1 MFMPRRFWIRGTI
14 IVGFISIVL
23 IFFTGSWAAD
33 TDQTDVRE
41 SREIGIAVG
50 KSYILPMP
58 ETVKQSDHIRVTIA
72 APDIADFLFIPKV
85 NRKDRVRNIYIKGL
99 KPGAT
104 NLTLWKNGHIF
115 RIYDITVNFD
125 ISLFKRK
132 IHEILPDEKDI
143 RIFATKDS
151 IALAGTV
158 SSTEDVDQVLALANA
173 FCGKGN
179 ITNMLKVGGGQQ
191 VMLEVRVAEMSRR
204 VLNRLGI
211 NFSIV
216 NKDGDFGIQ
225 LLGGLSA
232 FEFDLNE
239 LGKFGLEEF
248 AYSSDATGLFN
259 FDSPGGNVNYTGV
272 LDFLKGNGLV
282 KILAE
287 PTLIAISG
295 QTANFLAG
303 GEFPIPD
310 IDDDGNVGVD
320 FKPYGVELGFTPTVM
335 SEKRIAI
342 KVEPVVSELDYS
354 VSTTI
359 GGAVVPGILS
369 RKASTMVELGDG
381 QSFAIAGILQE
392 STRENIS
399 KYPGLGDIP
408 ILGALFKSKSFQ
420 KNETELVI
428 LVTPHLVKPLN
439 MAEQTLPTDF
449 YIEPDDAEFY
459 VWGIFGQSQKNAGIG
474 EPELEGEFGHIFEKT
489 E

>member
-1 MFMPRRFWIRGTI
+1 MFMPRRFRIRGTV
-14 IVGFISIVL
+14 IVGLISMLL

-33 TDQTDVRE
+33 NDQTGIQE
-41 SREIGIAVG
+41 SREIEIAVD
-50 KSYILPMP
+50 KSYVLPIP
-58 ETVKQSDHIRVTIA
+58 ESVKKSDHIRVTIA

-85 NRKDRVRNIYIKGL
+85 NRKNRVRNIYIKGL
-99 KPGAT
+99 KPGVT

-115 RIYDITVNFD
+115 RIYDISVNFD
-125 ISLFKRK
+125 ISLLKQK

-143 RIFATKDS
+143 RIFSTKDS
-151 IALAGTV
+151 IILSGTV
-158 SSTEDVDQVLALANA
+158 SSAGDLDQLLVLAKA
-173 FCGKGN
+173 FSGKDN
-179 ITNMLKVGGGQQ
+179 ITNLLKVGGGQQ

-211 NFSIV
+211 NFNVIGSA
-216 NKDGDFGIQ
+216 GEFGVQ
-225 LLGGLSA
+225 LLGGLST
-232 FEFDLNE
+232 FSLGEGE
-239 LGKFGLEEF
+239 LGDVE
-248 AYSSDATGLFN
+248 YSSDATGLLGFN
-259 FDSPGGNVNYTGV
+259 SPGGHVTYTGI
-272 LDFLKGNGLV
+272 LDLLKGNGLV

-287 PTLIAISG
+287 PTLIATSG

-303 GEFPIPD
+303 GEFPIPE
-310 IDDDGNVGVD
+310 IDDDGNQGVE

-335 SEKRIAI
+335 SAKRISI
-342 KVEPVVSELDYS
+342 KVEPVVSELDFS
-354 VSTTI
+354 VATTI
-359 GGAVVPGILS
+359 GGAVVPGILA

-381 QSFAIAGILQE
+381 QSFAIAGILTE
-392 STRENIS
+392 TTRENLS

-428 LVTPHLVKPLN
+428 IVTPHLVKPLN

-459 VWGIFGQSQKNAGIG
+459 LWGIFGQSHKNAAVG

>member
-1 MFMPRRFWIRGTI
+1 ML
-14 IVGFISIVL
+14 L

-33 TDQTDVRE
+33 NIQTGIQE
-41 SREIGIAVG
+41 SQEIEIAVD
-50 KSYILPMP
+50 KSYVLPIP
-58 ETVKQSDHIRVTIA
+58 DTVKQSDHIRVTIA

-99 KPGAT
+99 KPGVT

-115 RIYDITVNFD
+115 RIYDIAVNFD
-125 ISLFKRK
+125 ISLLKQK

-151 IALAGTV
+151 ITLSGMV
-158 SSTEDVDQVLALANA
+158 SSTGDLDQVLVLSKA
-173 FCGKGN
+173 FCGEGN
-179 ITNMLKVGGGQQ
+179 ITNLLKVDGSQQ

-211 NFSIV
+211 NFNIV
-216 NKDGDFGIQ
+216 NTAGEFGVQ
-225 LLGGLSA
+225 LLGGLSTFSLA
-232 FEFDLNE
+232 QGEIGDVE
-239 LGKFGLEEF
+239 
-248 AYSSDATGLFN
+248 YSSDATGLVRFL
-259 FDSPGGNVNYTGV
+259 SPHDHVQYTGII
-272 LDFLKGNGLV
+272 DFLKGNGLV

-287 PTLIAISG
+287 PTLIATSG

-303 GEFPIPD
+303 GEFPIPE
-310 IDDDGNVGVD
+310 IDDDGNQGVT

-335 SEKRIAI
+335 SAKRISI
-342 KVEPVVSELDYS
+342 RVEPVVSELDFS
-354 VSTTI
+354 VATTI
-359 GGAVVPGILS
+359 GGAVVPGILA
-369 RKASTMVELGDG
+369 RRASTMVELADG

-392 STRENIS
+392 TTRENLS

-428 LVTPHLVKPLN
+428 IVTPHLVKPLN

-459 VWGIFGQSQKNAGIG
+459 LWGIFGQSHKAVVG

>member
-1 MFMPRRFWIRGTI
+1 MIMPRRFWIRGTI
-14 IVGFISIVL
+14 IVGFISMLL
-23 IFFTGSWAAD
+23 IFFAGSWAAD
-33 TDQTDVRE
+33 TIQPDLTE
-41 SREIGIAVG
+41 SREIEIAVD
-50 KSYILPMP
+50 KSYILPLP
-58 ETVKQSDHIRVTIA
+58 EAVKESDHIRVTIA

-85 NRKDRVRNIYIKGL
+85 NRKNRVRSLYIKGL
-99 KPGAT
+99 KPGVT
-104 NLTLWKNGHIF
+104 NLTLWKNGNIF
-115 RIYDITVNFD
+115 RIYDIAVNFD
-125 ISLFKRK
+125 ISLLKQK
-132 IHEILPDEKDI
+132 IHEILPNEKDI

-151 IALAGTV
+151 ITLAGTV
-158 SSTEDVDQVLALANA
+158 SSTGDLDQVLVLAKA
-173 FCGKGN
+173 FCGKGCGGGK
-179 ITNMLKVGGGQQ
+179 ITNLLKVGGGQQ

-211 NFSIV
+211 NFNIV
-216 NKDGDFGIQ
+216 NTAGEFGVQ
-225 LLGGLSA
+225 LLGGLSTFSLA
-232 FEFDLNE
+232 EGEVGDVE
-239 LGKFGLEEF
+239 
-248 AYSSDATGLFN
+248 YSSDATGLVRFL
-259 FDSPGGNVNYTGV
+259 SPHDHVAYTGII
-272 LDFLKGNGLV
+272 DFLKGNGLV

-287 PTLIAISG
+287 PTLIATSG

-303 GEFPIPD
+303 GEFPIPE

-335 SEKRIAI
+335 SAKRISI
-342 KVEPVVSELDYS
+342 RVEPVVSELDFS
-354 VSTTI
+354 VATTI
-359 GGAVVPGILS
+359 GGASVPGILA
-369 RKASTMVELGDG
+369 RRASTMVELADG

-392 STRENIS
+392 TTRENLS

-428 LVTPHLVKPLN
+428 IVTPHLVKPLN

-459 VWGIFGQSQKNAGIG
+459 LWGIFGQSHKNAAVG